1 MRLPL
6 VDCKLDRP
14 LQVHADGGEY
24 LQPCSVIA
32 LTLDDIQTNR
42 HLTGRKRAGDRG
54 PAMHLCAAWLE
65 AEFSPVSISNVLYLS
80 LPAGR
85 NVGTRR
91 LCCDGRLLLRSGW
104 LVGRSARNRRQQKRS
119 EAKLCMIA
127 RWPEFG
133 AMQVCHGC
141 TAKLRVV
148 TYPCSSRNFV
158 TSGPQIGM
166 ASGEPIKKCPSLP
179 YGGTK

>member
-1 MRLPL
+1 
-6 VDCKLDRP
+6 
-14 LQVHADGGEY
+14 
-24 LQPCSVIA
+24 
-32 LTLDDIQTNR
+32 
-42 HLTGRKRAGDRG
+42 
-54 PAMHLCAAWLE
+54 MHLSTTRLE
-65 AEFSPVSISNVLYLS
+65 AEFSPVAISDVLCLS

-91 LCCDGRLLLRSGW
+91 LCCDGRVLLRSGW

-133 AMQVCHGC
+133 AMQICHGC
-141 TAKLRVV
+141 AFKLRVV

-158 TSGPQIGM
+158 TSGDQIGM
-166 ASGEPIKKCPSLP
+166 ASGEPTKKCPSLP
-179 YGGTK
+179 NGGTKWYSALPPAEVKASCMRFDRAGPKKVSFSI